1 VVTVL
6 IFDGDCGFCSACVR
20 WGYRNLRVMPE
31 SVPFQLADL
40 AGLGLTVEQ
49 VSAAVWLVDDGQ
61 QHRGHLAV
69 AGLLAM
75 QPSLGWRT
83 LAKAMRAPGFS
94 AIFALGYA
102 LVVRF
107 RHRLPGATEACA
119 MPAKTAST
127 SRSGQS

>member
-1 VVTVL
+1 M

-20 WGYRNLRVMPE
+20 WGYRNLREMPE
-31 SVPFQLADL
+31 SLPFQLVDL
-40 AGLGLTVEQ
+40 AKFDLTLEQ
-49 VSAAVWLVDDGQ
+49 VSAAVWLIDASGR

-75 QPSLGWRT
+75 QPSLGWRA
-83 LAKAMRAPGFS
+83 LAKAMRTPGIS
-94 AIFALGYA
+94 AIFAVGYA

-119 MPAKTAST
+119 LPAKTASPGEAG
-127 SRSGQS
+127 RS

>member
-6 IFDGDCGFCSACVR
+6 IFDGECGFCSACVR
-20 WGYRNLRVMPE
+20 WGYKNLRVMPK

-40 AGLGLTVEQ
+40 PGLGLTIEQ
-49 VSAAVWLVDDGQ
+49 VSAAVWLIDAGQ
-61 QHRGHLAV
+61 HHRGHLAV

-75 QPSLGWRT
+75 QPSLGWRA
-83 LAKAMRAPGFS
+83 LAKAMRTPGFS
-94 AIFALGYA
+94 AIFAVGYA

-119 MPAKTAST
+119 LPAKTAST
-127 SRSGQS
+127 ERADRS